1 MRYITLGSREASVIG
16 LGAWQIGT
24 RYWGWGTEFGPDNVS
39 ALLEA
44 ARDAGINL
52 IDTAEIY
59 GQGESERQLGYHI
72 PPDDEHFLIASKA
85 SPWHLTVSGI
95 RRAAD
100 NSLQRL
106 QRTSMHLYQVHFP
119 NIVIPLSRTMAG
131 MRTLQSE
138 TKISHVGVSNF
149 SLARW
154 QRAERALG
162 APVITNQVDYS
173 LLRPRAFTALRPM
186 LDDGHVM
193 IAYSPMAMGLLSGK
207 YNTEQHPTG
216 SRLQLPAFSGRNYE
230 NVRRVLDVMESIAKN
245 HTAMVSQIA
254 LAWVIAHPNVMAIP
268 GAKSP
273 EQVRQNAAAADI
285 QLSESEVTALDEVAS
300 TYKPALHVP
309 RPFEVA
315 KWLVN
320 RDKTCADDQ

>member
-39 ALLEA
+39 ALLDA

-52 IDTAEIY
+52 IDTAEMY
-59 GQGESERQLGYHI
+59 GQGESERQLGANLGHE
-72 PPDDEHFLIASKA
+72 DDHFLIASKA
-85 SPWHLTVSGI
+85 SPWHLTASGI
-95 RRAAD
+95 QRAAD
-100 NSLQRL
+100 ASLQRL

-119 NIVIPLSRTMAG
+119 NLLIPLTRTMAG

-138 TKISHVGVSNF
+138 GIVEQVGVSNF
-149 SLARW
+149 SLSRW
-154 QRAERALG
+154 RRAERALG
-162 APVITNQVDYS
+162 SPIITNQVDFS
-173 LLRPRAFTALRPM
+173 LLRPRACTGLNPM
-186 LDDGHVM
+186 LDDDHVM

-207 YNTEQHPTG
+207 YNEEQHPTG
-216 SRLQLPAFSGRNYE
+216 SRLKLPAFSGRNYE
-230 NVRRVLDVMESIAKN
+230 KVRRVLDAMESIAKS
-245 HTAMVSQIA
+245 HSALVSQIA
-254 LAWVIAHPNVMAIP
+254 LAWVIAHPNVIAIP

-285 QLSESEVTALDEVAS
+285 QLSELDMAALDEAS
-300 TYKPALHVP
+300 LTYKPAAHIP

-320 RDKTCADDQ
+320 RD

>member
-24 RYWGWGTEFGPDNVS
+24 RYWGWGIEFGPDNVS
-39 ALLEA
+39 ALLDA
-44 ARDAGINL
+44 ASDAGINL

-59 GQGESERQLGYHI
+59 GQGESERQLGANL
-72 PPDDEHFLIASKA
+72 PSEDDHFLLASKA
-85 SPWHLTVSGI
+85 SPWHLTASGV
-95 RRAAD
+95 RHAAD
-100 NSLQRL
+100 ASLQRL

-119 NIVIPLSRTMAG
+119 NLLIPLSRTMAG

-138 TKISHVGVSNF
+138 GMTEQVGVSNF

-154 QRAERALG
+154 RRAERALG
-162 APVITNQVDYS
+162 SPIITNQVDFS
-173 LLRPRAFTALRPM
+173 LLQPKAFTALKTM
-186 LDDGHVM
+186 LDVGHVM

-207 YNTEQHPTG
+207 YNAEQHPSG
-216 SRLQLPAFSGRNYE
+216 SRLKLPAFSGRNYE
-230 NVRRVLDVMESIAKN
+230 KVRRVLDAMESIAKS
-245 HTAMVSQIA
+245 HSALVSQIA
-254 LAWVIAHPNVMAIP
+254 LAWVIAHPNVIAIP

-273 EQVRQNAAAADI
+273 EQVRQNAEAADI
-285 QLSESEVTALDEVAS
+285 QLSETEMAALDEVAS
-300 TYKPALHVP
+300 AYKPAPHIP

-320 RDKTCADDQ
+320 RD

>member
-1 MRYITLGSREASVIG
+1 MRYITLGSKEASVIG

-24 RYWGWGTEFGPDNVS
+24 RYWGWGIEFGPDHV
-39 ALLEA
+39 A
-44 ARDAGINL
+44 AVLKAAQDTSINL

-59 GQGESERQLGYHI
+59 GQGESERQLGYHV
-72 PPDDEHFLIASKA
+72 PPDDEYFLLASKA
-85 SPWHLTVSGI
+85 SPWHLTDSGVQ
-95 RRAAD
+95 RAAN

-106 QRTSMHLYQVHFP
+106 QRTSMHLYQIHFP
-119 NIVIPLSRTMAG
+119 NLLIPLTRTMSG
-131 MRTLQSE
+131 MRTLQAKGVVE
-138 TKISHVGVSNF
+138 QVGVSNF

-173 LLRPRAFTALRPM
+173 LLRPRAFTKLEPM

-207 YNTEQHPTG
+207 YNAEQHPTG
-216 SRLQLPAFSGRNYE
+216 PRLRSPAFSGRNYE
-230 NVRRVLDVMESIAKN
+230 NVRRVIVVMEDIAKT
-245 HTAMVSQIA
+245 HSAMVSQIA
-254 LAWVIAHPNVMAIP
+254 LAWVIAHPNVIAIP

-273 EQVRQNAAAADI
+273 QQVKQNAEAADI
-285 QLSESEVTALDEVAS
+285 QLSETEMAALDEAS
-300 TYKPALHVP
+300 LTYKPTAHIL

-320 RDKTCADDQ
+320 RD

>member
-24 RYWGWGTEFGPDNVS
+24 RYWGWGAEFGPDNVS
-39 ALLEA
+39 ALLDA

-59 GQGESERQLGYHI
+59 GQGESERQLGSNL
-72 PPDDEHFLIASKA
+72 PPDDDHFLIASKA
-85 SPWHLTVSGI
+85 SPWHLTALGV

-106 QRTSMHLYQVHFP
+106 QRTSIHLYQVHFP
-119 NIVIPLSRTMAG
+119 NLVIPLTRTMAG
-131 MRTLQSE
+131 MRTLQIKGMVE
-138 TKISHVGVSNF
+138 HVGVSNF
-149 SLARW
+149 SLAKWR
-154 QRAERALG
+154 RAERALG

-173 LLRPRAFTALRPM
+173 LLRPRAFTALKPM
-186 LDDGHVM
+186 LGDGHVM

-207 YNTEQHPTG
+207 YNAEQHPTG
-216 SRLQLPAFSGRNYE
+216 SRLRLPAFSGRNYE
-230 NVRRVLDVMESIAKN
+230 NVRRVLGVMGGIARS
-245 HTAMVSQIA
+245 HSALISQIA
-254 LAWVIAHPNVMAIP
+254 LAWVIAHPNVIAIP

-273 EQVRQNAAAADI
+273 EQVRQNAEAADI
-285 QLSESEVTALDEVAS
+285 LLSESEMTALDEVAS

-320 RDKTCADDQ
+320 RD

>member
-85 SPWHLTVSGI
+85 SPWHLTASGI

-273 EQVRQNAAAADI
+273 EQV
-285 QLSESEVTALDEVAS
+285 
-300 TYKPALHVP
+300 
-309 RPFEVA
+309 
-315 KWLVN
+315 
-320 RDKTCADDQ
+320 